1 MKIGIDIDGVLIDF
15 EERFRCKAE
24 LFHYIE
30 RKNPKP
36 KDNDFYWVQDNY
48 EWSEEDWNIFQ
59 EKYLLRL
66 TEESNILPGVKEVL
80 ELLKQENNELII
92 ISARGTEFDEMI
104 TLVEK
109 KIKDNNLKFDK
120 YYWKTQ
126 DKLKICKDEQID
138 IMIDDNPNTCQKLS
152 QNNIKTLYFRS
163 IYGKRMQ
170 ENENLKEVHNW
181 GQVYTAIKNGLD
193 F

>member
-1 MKIGIDIDGVLIDF
+1 MKIGIDIDGVLIDS
-15 EERFRCKAE
+15 EERFRYKAE

-48 EWSEEDWNIFQ
+48 EWSQEDWNIFQ

-66 TEESNILPGVKEVL
+66 TEESNFLPGVKEVL
-80 ELLKQENNELII
+80 DLLKQENNELII
-92 ISARGTEFDEMI
+92 ISARGTECDEMI

-109 KIKDNNLKFDK
+109 KIKDSNLKFDK
-120 YYWKTQ
+120 YYWKIQ

-138 IMIDDNPNTCQKLS
+138 IMIDDNPNTCEKLS

-163 IYGKRMQ
+163 IYGKRIQ
-170 ENENLKEVHNW
+170 ENENLKEVYNW
-181 GQVYTAIKNGLD
+181 GQVYTAIKNGLNV
-193 F
+193 